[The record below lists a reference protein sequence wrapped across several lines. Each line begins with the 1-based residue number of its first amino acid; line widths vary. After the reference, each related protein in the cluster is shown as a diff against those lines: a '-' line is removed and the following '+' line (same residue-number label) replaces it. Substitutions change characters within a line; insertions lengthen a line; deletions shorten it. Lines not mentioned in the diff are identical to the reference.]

1 MAFGNKVIATE
12 KTGAASFINELNG
25 WKTRAVE
32 EPVIVNNPP
41 MNNIYNARETWMEPT
56 TASMRKNM
64 RKAFEEGRDTFKN
77 CLLSV
82 AKFSY
87 DNVAKAMEK
96 VL

>member
-1 MAFGNKVIATE
+1 
-12 KTGAASFINELNG
+12 
-25 WKTRAVE
+25 
-32 EPVIVNNPP
+32 
-41 MNNIYNARETWMEPT
+41 MEPT